1 MQNVAHLVLTSSRK
15 KYVQKDEGLAGLQ
28 GEKSA
33 LVSLLVDE
41 ESPVKFMRI
50 NSTHWIIQK
59 MSLIEKHMLEPKW
72 PDCMAVENMTSVLF
86 ERLKIVREIN
96 KKHIQR
102 RAFIDLLKYMK
113 EQGLTH
119 NF

>member
-50 NSTHWIIQK
+50 NSTH
-59 MSLIEKHMLEPKW
+59 
-72 PDCMAVENMTSVLF
+72 
-86 ERLKIVREIN
+86 
-96 KKHIQR
+96 
-102 RAFIDLLKYMK
+102 
-113 EQGLTH
+113 
-119 NF
+119 